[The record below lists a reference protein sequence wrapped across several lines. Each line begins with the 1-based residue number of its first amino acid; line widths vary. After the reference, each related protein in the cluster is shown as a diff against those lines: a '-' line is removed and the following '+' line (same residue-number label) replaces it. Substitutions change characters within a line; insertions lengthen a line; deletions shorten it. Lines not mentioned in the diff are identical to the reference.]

1 LVFSIAKESSSAPT
15 IRAARSVVVHLLGAD
30 QLNIARLCATSG
42 IDRFADRSIWQ
53 RLASGEPYF
62 PNATSWLRGRVFDRM
77 EVGGSTILAVQAI
90 EAKVPELSVGEAA
103 PLVYHNRTWH
113 RLGEHS
119 TIGT

>member
-1 LVFSIAKESSSAPT
+1 MRIRPGRADGYLGDLRKCRSALLVFSIAKESSSAPT

-62 PNATSWLRGRVFDRM
+62 PNAPSWLRGRVVDRM
-77 EVGGSTILAVQAI
+77 EVGGSTIL
-90 EAKVPELSVGEAA
+90 
-103 PLVYHNRTWH
+103 
-113 RLGEHS
+113 
-119 TIGT
+119 